1 MLDTS
6 VIVDQTENE
15 MPDIQARVKWFNAT
29 KGFGFVQA
37 GEKLPDAFLHISV
50 LERAGHRSLPEG
62 AELICDLTNG
72 DKGLQVKNIH
82 RVESIPEPPPPPG
95 SESGEPTIEG
105 IVKFFNADKGYGFV
119 SPDDGSR
126 DIFISARIL
135 ERSGIYRVT
144 QNQRIKM
151 ETEDGDKGPLATI
164 VQLLE

>member
-1 MLDTS
+1 MLESS
-6 VIVDQTENE
+6 VLYQTECE

-37 GEKLPDAFLHISV
+37 GEGLPDAFLHISV

-62 AELICDLTNG
+62 TELICDLTNG
-72 DKGLQVKNIH
+72 DKGLQVTQIH

-95 SESGEPTIEG
+95 SENDEPTIEG

-135 ERSGIYRVT
+135 ERSGIFRVT
-144 QNQRIKM
+144 QNQRLKM

-164 VQLLE
+164 IQLLE

>member
-1 MLDTS
+1 M
-6 VIVDQTENE
+6 
-15 MPDIQARVKWFNAT
+15 
-29 KGFGFVQA
+29 
-37 GEKLPDAFLHISV
+37 
-50 LERAGHRSLPEG
+50 
-62 AELICDLTNG
+62 
-72 DKGLQVKNIH
+72 
-82 RVESIPEPPPPPG
+82 PEPPPPPG

-135 ERSGIYRVT
+135 ERSGIFRVT

-164 VQLLE
+164 VQMLE